1 MAIAYTKIKGQG
13 AIEKGYLKRI
23 SSENGYTCYQ
33 FYRVEAPYKEH
44 QQGLFGQD
52 EALPEPLNV
61 KLFIRDDVNL
71 ADISFNLRSMP
82 GDNSKGYFKD
92 SPHSLN
98 LYVEEQAKSIEMD
111 FSTAIIRK
119 DGAPVE
125 IHTNKGFTYDNRQD
139 GDFYIDTKGEL
150 RFNTLFMKGNRE
162 VSLEISSD
170 AKIKNFYCTMNSNVS
185 LFVNKSVK
193 DLRFTSIAQK
203 YDKKPKDRFAFGIG
217 GNGDVASFDGSTENE
232 TLENIH
238 VRNVKFLAR
247 GHDNDVERTYKIGLE
262 SSTIS
267 FEDIELFCSYP
278 EKLLNVKDNKALIPL
293 DFCNSRSG
301 GEFEFKGGEIYLGG
315 SIYFDSDKVRA
326 RTMGVHPAPKIFIRE
341 PSDLLDMNFI
351 KAREVLFGANNEVII
366 ENAHINVDDGKG
378 KVFFGHEKNKVI
390 NSKLIMSNFETIE
403 LHASNISNSY
413 FLGRGGKVSNQ
424 DGQIQDSD
432 LPSFYFNRVNI
443 NNTKLVGCKIISG
456 TPLNIK
462 VTPKDKYDII
472 DEPLIELTHCDLVGI
487 DEFNLEL
494 KGLEP
499 DKIKQCGFIM
509 DNSIFNSKK
518 VEITSYGHAKT
529 KLSNIIFEKGFKI
542 LSINRNGEDGSTYE
556 INSMILDDKCS
567 FSANGKANIENS
579 IVENTI
585 VTSKS
590 DLSLKNSTIKRSN
603 ISGYTEISDVF
614 ILDEMKKGSGKE
626 RILLPINIE
635 DKIKKEVGQVDV
647 DEVEIL

>member
-13 AIEKGYLKRI
+13 AIESGYLKRI
-23 SSENGYTCYQ
+23 GSEDGYTSYQ
-33 FYRVEAPYKEH
+33 FYRVEAPYKAT
-44 QQGLFGQD
+44 QQVLFGKD
-52 EALPEPLNV
+52 EDTGEPLNV
-61 KLFIRDDVNL
+61 KLFIKDDVNL

-98 LYVEEQAKSIEMD
+98 LYVEEQAKSIEID

-125 IHTNKGFTYDNRQD
+125 IHTNKGFNYDNRQD
-139 GDFYIDTKGEL
+139 GDFLIDTKGEL
-150 RFNTLFMKGNRE
+150 RFNTLFIKGNRD
-162 VSLEISSD
+162 VSLEISKD
-170 AKIKNFYCTMNSNVS
+170 VKINNFYCTMNSNVS
-185 LFVNKSVK
+185 LFVKKSVK

-203 YDKKPKDRFAFGIG
+203 YNKEPKDRFAFGIG
-217 GNGDVASFDGSTENE
+217 DNGGVASFDGSTEDK

-247 GHDNDVERTYKIGLE
+247 GHDSEVERTYQIGIE
-262 SSTIS
+262 SSIVS
-267 FEDIELFCSYP
+267 FADIEIFCSYP
-278 EKLLNVKDNKALIPL
+278 EKLLNVKNNKALIPL

-301 GEFEFKGGEIYLGG
+301 GEFEFKGVEMYLGG

-326 RTMGVHPAPKIFIRE
+326 RTMGSHPAPKILVRDS
-341 PSDLLDMNFI
+341 SDLLDMNFI
-351 KAREVLFGANNEVII
+351 KAREVIFAEDSEAII

-378 KVFFGHEKNKVI
+378 KLLLAHEKNKVI
-390 NSKLIMSNFETIE
+390 NSKLIMSNFEKIE

-413 FLGRGGKVSNQ
+413 FLGRGGRASDE
-424 DGQIQDSD
+424 DGQTQDSD

-472 DEPLIELTHCDLVGI
+472 EEPLIELTHCDLIGV

-499 DKIKQCGFIM
+499 DKIKQCGFVIE
-509 DNSIFNSKK
+509 NSNFNSKN
-518 VEITSYGHAKT
+518 VEITSYGHAKS
-529 KLSNIIFEKGFKI
+529 KLSNIIFEKDFKI
-542 LSINRNGEDGSTYE
+542 LSINRNGEDGSTYD
-556 INSMILDDKCS
+556 ISNMILDDKVS
-567 FSANGKANIENS
+567 FSAKGKANIENS
-579 IVENTI
+579 VIENLI
-585 VTSKS
+585 ATSNS
-590 DLSLKNSTIKRSN
+590 DLTLRNSTIKRSN

-614 ILDEMKKGSGKE
+614 VLDEVKKGSGKD
-626 RILLPINIE
+626 RILLPISPE
-635 DKIKKEVGQVDV
+635 DRAKEVGEVNVED
-647 DEVEIL
+647 VEIL

>member
-13 AIEKGYLKRI
+13 AIESGYLKRI
-23 SSENGYTCYQ
+23 GSEDGYTSYQ
-33 FYRVEAPYKEH
+33 FYRIEAPYKAV
-44 QQGLFGQD
+44 QQGLFEQNEDAG
-52 EALPEPLNV
+52 EPLNV
-61 KLFIRDDVNL
+61 KLFIKDGVNL
-71 ADISFNLRSMP
+71 ADITFNLRSMP

-98 LYVEEQAKSIEMD
+98 LYIEEQTKLIEID

-139 GDFYIDTKGEL
+139 GDFLIDTKGEL
-150 RFNTLFMKGNRE
+150 RFNTFFIKGNRD
-162 VSLEISSD
+162 VSLEISNG
-170 AKIKNFYCTMNSNVS
+170 AKINNFYCTMNSNVA
-185 LFVNKSVK
+185 LFVKKSVK

-203 YDKKPKDRFAFGIG
+203 YNKEPKDHFAFGIG
-217 GNGDVASFDGSTENE
+217 GNGDVASFDDTPQDE

-247 GHDNDVERTYKIGLE
+247 GHDNDVERTYKIGIE
-262 SSTIS
+262 SSIIS

-278 EKLLNVKDNKALIPL
+278 EKLLNVQNNKALIPL

-315 SIYFDSDKVRA
+315 SLYFDSDKVRE
-326 RTMGVHPAPKIFIRE
+326 RTMGVHPAAKIFVRE
-341 PSDLLDMNFI
+341 PSDLSDINFI
-351 KAREVLFGANNEVII
+351 KAREVLFGCDNEVII

-378 KVFFGHEKNKVI
+378 KLFFGHEKNKVI

-413 FLGRGGKVSNQ
+413 FLGRGGRASDEN
-424 DGQIQDSD
+424 DQIQDSD

-443 NNTKLVGCKIISG
+443 NNTKLVGCKIATG
-456 TPLNIK
+456 TSLNIN

-472 DEPLIELTHCDLVGI
+472 EEPLIELTHCDLLGV

-499 DKIKQCGFIM
+499 DKIKQCGFVIE
-509 DNSIFNSKK
+509 NSNFNSKN
-518 VEITSYGHAKT
+518 VEITSYGHAKS
-529 KLSNIIFEKGFKI
+529 KLSNIIFEKDFKI
-542 LSINRNGEDGSTYE
+542 LSINRNGDDGSTYE
-556 INSMILDDKCS
+556 ISNMILDDKVS
-567 FSANGKANIENS
+567 FSAKGKANIENS
-579 IVENTI
+579 VIENLI
-585 VTSKS
+585 VTSNS
-590 DLSLKNSTIKRSN
+590 DLTLKNSTIKRSN

-614 ILDEMKKGSGKE
+614 VLDEVKKGSGKD
-626 RILLPINIE
+626 RILLPISP
-635 DKIKKEVGQVDV
+635 DDRAKEVG
-647 DEVEIL
+647 EVEVDKVEFL

>member
-13 AIEKGYLKRI
+13 AIESGYLKRI
-23 SSENGYTCYQ
+23 GSEDGYTSYQ
-33 FYRVEAPYKEH
+33 FYRVEAPYKAT
-44 QQGLFGQD
+44 QQVLFGED
-52 EALPEPLNV
+52 EDTGEPLNV
-61 KLFIRDDVNL
+61 KLFIKDGVNL

-98 LYVEEQAKSIEMD
+98 LYVEEQSKSIEMD

-150 RFNTLFMKGNRE
+150 RFNTIFMKGNRD
-162 VSLEISSD
+162 VSLEISND
-170 AKIKNFYCTMNSNVS
+170 AKIGNFYCTMNSNVS

-203 YDKKPKDRFAFGIG
+203 YDKEPKDRFAFGIG
-217 GNGDVASFDGSTENE
+217 GNGDVASFDGSKEDE

-247 GHDNDVERTYKIGLE
+247 GHDNDVERTYRIGFE
-262 SSTIS
+262 SSIIS
-267 FEDIELFCSYP
+267 FEDIEIFCSYP
-278 EKLLNVKDNKALIPL
+278 EKLLNVKNNKALIPL

-301 GEFEFKGGEIYLGG
+301 GEYEFKGVEIYLGG

-326 RTMGVHPAPKIFIRE
+326 RTRGTHSAPKILVRDS
-341 PSDLLDMNFI
+341 SDLLDMNFI
-351 KAREVLFGANNEVII
+351 KAREVIFAEDSEAII

-378 KVFFGHEKNKVI
+378 KLLLAHEKNKII
-390 NSKLIMSNFETIE
+390 NSKLIMSNFKTIE

-413 FLGRGGKVSNQ
+413 FLGIGGKVSNQ

-432 LPSFYFNRVNI
+432 LPSFYFNRVTL

-472 DEPLIELTHCDLVGI
+472 DEPLIELTHCDLLGL

-499 DKIKQCGFIM
+499 DKIKQCGFVIE
-509 DNSIFNSKK
+509 NSNFNSKN

-529 KLSNIIFEKGFKI
+529 KLSNIIFEKDFKI
-542 LSINRNGEDGSTYE
+542 LSINRNGKDGSTYD
-556 INSMILDDKCS
+556 ISNMILDDKVS
-567 FSANGKANIENS
+567 FSAKGKANIENS
-579 IVENTI
+579 VIENLI
-585 VTSKS
+585 VTSNS
-590 DLSLKNSTIKRSN
+590 DLTLKNSTIKRSN

-614 ILDEMKKGSGKE
+614 ILDEVKKGSGKD
-626 RILLPINIE
+626 RILLPINPDDRI
-635 DKIKKEVGQVDV
+635 KEVGEVNVED
-647 DEVEIL
+647 VEIL

>member
-13 AIEKGYLKRI
+13 AIESGYLKRI
-23 SSENGYTCYQ
+23 GSEDGYTSYQ
-33 FYRVEAPYKEH
+33 FYRVEAPYKEA
-44 QQGLFGQD
+44 QQGLFEQNEDAG
-52 EALPEPLNV
+52 EPLNV
-61 KLFIRDDVNL
+61 KLFIKDDVNL
-71 ADISFNLRSMP
+71 ADISFNLRTMP
-82 GDNSKGYFKD
+82 GDNSKGYFKN
-92 SPHSLN
+92 SPNSLN
-98 LYVEEQAKSIEMD
+98 LYIEEQTKLIEMD

-119 DGAPVE
+119 DGAVVE
-125 IHTNKGFTYDNRQD
+125 IHTNKGFNYDNRQD
-139 GDFYIDTKGEL
+139 GDFLIDTKGEL
-150 RFNTLFMKGNRE
+150 RFNTLFIKGNRD
-162 VSLEISSD
+162 VSLEISKD
-170 AKIKNFYCTMNSNVS
+170 AKINNFYCTMNSNVA

-193 DLRFTSIAQK
+193 DLRFTSIALK
-203 YDKKPKDRFAFGIG
+203 YNKESKDRFAFGIG
-217 GNGDVASFDGSTENE
+217 SNGDVASFDGSNENE

-247 GHDNDVERTYKIGLE
+247 ANDSAVERTYKIGIE
-262 SSTIS
+262 SSIIS
-267 FEDIELFCSYP
+267 FVDIEIFCSYP
-278 EKLLNVKDNKALIPL
+278 EKLLNVKNNKALIPL

-301 GEFEFKGGEIYLGG
+301 GEFEFKGVEMYLGG

-326 RTMGVHPAPKIFIRE
+326 RIMGSHPAPKILVRDS
-341 PSDLLDMNFI
+341 SDLLDMNFI
-351 KAREVLFGANNEVII
+351 KAREVVFSEGNETII
-366 ENAHINVDDGKG
+366 ENAHVNINDGKG
-378 KVFFGHEKNKVI
+378 KLFFGHEKNKVI
-390 NSKLIMSNFETIE
+390 NSKLVMSNFETIE

-413 FLGRGGKVSNQ
+413 FLGIGGKVSNQ
-424 DGQIQDSD
+424 DGQIQDFD

-462 VTPKDKYDII
+462 VTPKYKYDII
-472 DEPLIELTHCDLVGI
+472 DEPLVELTHCDLLGV

-499 DKIKQCGFIM
+499 DKIKQCGFVIE
-509 DNSIFNSKK
+509 NSNFNSEK
-518 VEITSYGHAKT
+518 VDITSYGHAKT

-556 INSMILDDKCS
+556 INSMIFDDKCS
-567 FSANGKANIENS
+567 FSAKGKANIENS

-585 VTSKS
+585 ITSNS

-626 RILLPINIE
+626 RILLPINLE
-635 DKIKKEVGQVDV
+635 DKIKKEVGQIEVD
-647 DEVEIL
+647 DVELL

>member
-13 AIEKGYLKRI
+13 AIESGYLKRI
-23 SSENGYTCYQ
+23 GSEDGYTSYQ
-33 FYRVEAPYKEH
+33 FYRVEAPYKEV
-44 QQGLFGQD
+44 QQGLFEQNEDAG
-52 EALPEPLNV
+52 EPLNV
-61 KLFIRDDVNL
+61 KLFIKDSVNL

-98 LYVEEQAKSIEMD
+98 LYVEEQAKSIEID

-139 GDFYIDTKGEL
+139 GDFLIDTKGEL
-150 RFNTLFMKGNRE
+150 RFNTLFMKGNRD
-162 VSLEISSD
+162 VSLEISND
-170 AKIKNFYCTMNSNVS
+170 AKIKNFYCTMNSNVT

-193 DLRFTSIAQK
+193 DLRFTSIALK
-203 YDKKPKDRFAFGIG
+203 YNKESKDRFAFGIG
-217 GNGDVASFDGSTENE
+217 GSGDVVSFDSSREDE

-247 GHDNDVERTYKIGLE
+247 ANDSEVERTYKIGIE
-262 SSTIS
+262 SSIVS
-267 FEDIELFCSYP
+267 FADIEIFCSYP
-278 EKLLNVKDNKALIPL
+278 EKLLNVKNNKALIPL

-301 GEFEFKGGEIYLGG
+301 GEFEFKGVEMYLGG

-326 RTMGVHPAPKIFIRE
+326 RTRGTHSAPKILVRDS
-341 PSDLLDMNFI
+341 SDLLDMNFI
-351 KAREVLFGANNEVII
+351 KAREVIFAEDSEAII
-366 ENAHINVDDGKG
+366 ENAHIKVDDGKG
-378 KVFFGHEKNKVI
+378 KLLLAHEKNKVI
-390 NSKLIMSNFETIE
+390 NSKLIMSNFEKIE

-413 FLGRGGKVSNQ
+413 FLGRGGRASDKE
-424 DGQIQDSD
+424 GQIQDSD

-472 DEPLIELTHCDLVGI
+472 EEPLVELTHCDLVGV
-487 DEFNLEL
+487 DQFNLEL

-499 DKIKQCGFIM
+499 DKIKQCGFVIE
-509 DNSIFNSKK
+509 NSNFSSKN

-529 KLSNIIFEKGFKI
+529 KLSNIIFEKDFKI
-542 LSINRNGEDGSTYE
+542 LSINRNGEDGSSYE
-556 INSMILDDKCS
+556 ISNMALNDKCS
-567 FSANGKANIENS
+567 FSAKGKANVENS

-585 VTSKS
+585 ITSNS

-614 ILDEMKKGSGKE
+614 ILDEVKKGSGKD
-626 RILLPINIE
+626 RILLPINP
-635 DKIKKEVGQVDV
+635 DDRAKEVGEVNVED
-647 DEVEIL
+647 VEIL

>member
-13 AIEKGYLKRI
+13 AIESGYLKRI
-23 SSENGYTCYQ
+23 GSEDGYTSYQ
-33 FYRVEAPYKEH
+33 FYRLEAPYKEV
-44 QQGLFGQD
+44 QQGLFEQNEDAG
-52 EALPEPLNV
+52 EPLNV
-61 KLFIRDDVNL
+61 KLFIKDDVNL
-71 ADISFNLRSMP
+71 ADISFNLRTMP

-98 LYVEEQAKSIEMD
+98 LYVEEQTKLIELD

-125 IHTNKGFTYDNRQD
+125 IHTNKGFNYDNRQD
-139 GDFYIDTKGEL
+139 GDFLIDTKGEL
-150 RFNTLFMKGNRE
+150 RFNTLFMKGNRD
-162 VSLEISSD
+162 VSLEISSGV
-170 AKIKNFYCTMNSNVS
+170 KIKNFYCTMNSNVS
-185 LFVNKSVK
+185 LFVKKSVK

-203 YDKKPKDRFAFGIG
+203 YNKEPKDHFAFGIG
-217 GNGDVASFDGSTENE
+217 GNGDVASFDGSREDE

-247 GHDNDVERTYKIGLE
+247 GHDSEVERTYQIGIE
-262 SSTIS
+262 SSIIS

-278 EKLLNVKDNKALIPL
+278 EKLLNVKNNKALIPL

-315 SIYFDSDKVRA
+315 SIYFDSDKVRE
-326 RTMGVHPAPKIFIRE
+326 RTMGVHSAAKIFVRE
-341 PSDLLDMNFI
+341 PSDLSDINFI
-351 KAREVLFGANNEVII
+351 KAREVLFGCDNEVII
-366 ENAHINVDDGKG
+366 ENAHINIDDGKG
-378 KVFFGHEKNKVI
+378 KLFFGHEKNKVI

-424 DGQIQDSD
+424 DGQVQDAD

-472 DEPLIELTHCDLVGI
+472 DEPLIELTHCDLLGV

-499 DKIKQCGFIM
+499 DKIKQCGFVIE
-509 DNSIFNSKK
+509 NSNFNSKN
-518 VEITSYGHAKT
+518 VEITSYGHAKS
-529 KLSNIIFEKGFKI
+529 KLSNIIFEKDFKI
-542 LSINRNGEDGSTYE
+542 LSINRNGDDGSSYE
-556 INSMILDDKCS
+556 ISNMILDDKVS
-567 FSANGKANIENS
+567 FSAKGKANIENS
-579 IVENTI
+579 VIDNLI
-585 VTSKS
+585 ATSNR
-590 DLSLKNSTIKRSN
+590 DLTLKNSTIKRSN

-614 ILDEMKKGSGKE
+614 ILDEVKKGSGKD
-626 RILLPINIE
+626 RILLPINPD
-635 DKIKKEVGQVDV
+635 DKAKEVG
-647 DEVEIL
+647 EVEVDKVEFL